1 MSEDKKL
8 KSDVEMIVH
17 TGKIL
22 YPRSGHAS
30 GDFAIAEFSVVKV
43 TKGELDPSFSAAPFD
58 PAIRVV
64 CKGKMPDLSSKGAAE
79 KEYFIRGKFVDD
91 PAHGPAYE
99 IISMRLNYDMSDPED
114 IRTFL
119 SFFTTEGRIE
129 KLFSMYDHP
138 EELLRDRD
146 YAALMKIKGIKEA
159 TAIKLCDRYAECKD
173 NGEAYIALSK
183 YGLTKNAIDGLV
195 GWYGS
200 PDAAIEAIQQNPY
213 SLLKVWGYGWERAD
227 AVARSQGF
235 ANDCEERIV
244 AYANFFLES
253 VTNEGFAD
261 SDLKECGAKAGDSR
275 VPVSGFLTAV
285 YSMCAPTSAEHVQQ
299 VILDHTMSDAEF
311 EMAYI
316 GIPPERRLF
325 KNDAFKDFY
334 YDEKTGYISQTRQ
347 RILEKEISRHIQRIN
362 EGTPCLQ
369 YKKDECLPFVKEAEE
384 KQGFEYTDEQVNA
397 IWMILSSPMSVLT
410 GRAGCVSADT
420 EFFDGKQWKR
430 IDLYKK
436 GDSVMQYNDDKTTSI
451 VKPIEYI
458 RLTCGEKLCHL
469 HNEMGVD
476 MMVSQEHTMV
486 FQDPD
491 GKLVRMPLKMFL
503 GTTPVMRYQ
512 GQVCNFIRKD
522 GTLLPFRFMGYD
534 YNETLLKS
542 EWVYPCDGAKY
553 CFTVPSH
560 MWVSRYH
567 GCEIVTGN
575 SGKSSV
581 LNAVTK
587 IVQHYQIDIEQCA
600 LSGRASSNLTDI
612 TGLTGKTIH
621 RLLGYVPGSDRFA
634 HTESRQL
641 PVGMYVVDEAAMVGG
656 ELFLSLL
663 QAIPTGSMLVLVGDV
678 AQLDPIG
685 GAAVFKD
692 CISSRYVPV
701 AELRELHRQAK
712 MSGIVDQSLQISY
725 GKSIVKSDFCGT
737 EIRGE
742 LKDFKIVCENDKA
755 FLFPDVLNEYKSLI
769 ASGVDPHDIQ
779 VLSPLRSRG
788 SLCCATLNAALQ
800 KIANPKVIFDGLSY
814 HYTDNKTEYDV
825 VYHPGDRVIVT
836 RNNYSALTAGGEK
849 CAVFNGNIGYVKSIV
864 DGKMTITLAEQGDV
878 VYNAKD
884 LSGIQLAY
892 AATVHKFQGT
902 GVPYVIFA
910 LDMSAYR
917 LLSRELIYTALTRAK
932 KYCCVVADPQAI
944 VTGAR
949 ISSVSHKS
957 TWLLDD
963 LRGLEVAQLK
973 KKLGAK

>member
-1 MSEDKKL
+1 MSNKCDI
-8 KSDVEMIVH
+8 EMIAH
-17 TGKIL
+17 AGRIL
-22 YPRSGHAS
+22 YPRSGHVS
-30 GDFAIAEFSVVKV
+30 GDFAIVDFSVVKIIDGYLEPIFPVGNDGMVHV
-43 TKGELDPSFSAAPFD
+43 T
-58 PAIRVV
+58 
-64 CKGKMPDLSSKGAAE
+64 CKGKMPDLSGHGSAE
-79 KEYFIRGKFVDD
+79 KEYNIRGRFVDD
-91 PAHGPAYE
+91 LEHGPSYE
-99 IISMRLNYDMSDPED
+99 VISMRLNYDMTDPKD

-119 SFFTTEGRIE
+119 SFFMSNGRIDQ
-129 KLFSMYDHP
+129 LFSMYDHP
-138 EELLRDRD
+138 EELLRDKN
-146 YAALMKIKGIKEA
+146 YAALAKIKGIKEA
-159 TAIKLCDRYAECKD
+159 TAIKLCDRFDECKD
-173 NGEAYIALSK
+173 NGAAYVSLSQ

-195 GWYGS
+195 RWYGS
-200 PDAAIEAIQQNPY
+200 PESAIGAIQQNPY
-213 SLLKVWGYGWERAD
+213 ALLKVWGYGWEKAD
-227 AVARSQGF
+227 AVARKQGF
-235 ANDCEERIV
+235 SNDCEERVV
-244 AYANFFLES
+244 AYANFFLDGI
-253 VTNEGFAD
+253 TNEGFTD
-261 SDLKECGAKAGDSR
+261 RDLKDYGAKSGDSR
-275 VPVSGFLTAV
+275 IPVSGFLNAV
-285 YSMCAPTSAEHVQQ
+285 YSMCVPTTAEHIQQ
-299 VILDHTMSDAEF
+299 VLLDHTMSESEF
-311 EMAYI
+311 EMAYV
-316 GIPPERRLF
+316 GVPPEKRLY
-325 KNDAFKDFY
+325 KNDVFRDFY
-334 YDEKTGYISQTRQ
+334 YDETTGYISQTRQ
-347 RILEKEISRHIQRIN
+347 RILEKEISRHIQRIT
-362 EGTPCLQ
+362 EGHPCLA
-369 YKKDECLPFVKEAEE
+369 YNKEECLPLIRKAEDE
-384 KQGFEYTDEQVNA
+384 QGFEYTDEQINA
-397 IWMILSSPMSVLT
+397 IWTILSNSISVLT

-420 EFFDGKQWKR
+420 EFFDGTEWKR
-430 IDLYKK
+430 IDLYKN
-436 GDSVMQYNDDKTTSI
+436 GDSVMQYDDDGKTSI
-451 VKPIEYI
+451 VKPLGYI

-469 HNEMGVD
+469 HNEMGAD

-486 FQDPD
+486 FLDPI

-503 GTTPVMRYQ
+503 GPTPVLRYQ
-512 GQVCNFIRKD
+512 GQICNFIQKD
-522 GTLLPFRFMGYD
+522 GKLIPFRFMGYD
-534 YNETLLKS
+534 YNETFLKS
-542 EWVYPCDGAKY
+542 EWVYPSDGAKY

-567 GCEIVTGN
+567 GCAIVTGN

-587 IVQHYQIDIEQCA
+587 IAQHYQIGIEQCA

-634 HTESRQL
+634 HTENHQL

-742 LKDFKIVCENDKA
+742 LRDFKIVCENDGA
-755 FLFPDVLNEYKSLI
+755 FLFPDVLNEYKGLI
-769 ASGVDPHDIQ
+769 ASGINPHDIQ
-779 VLSPLRSRG
+779 VLTPLRSRG
-788 SLCCATLNAALQ
+788 GLCCATLNAALQ
-800 KIANPKVIFDGLSY
+800 KIANPKSIMSGGLHY

-825 VYHPGDRVIVT
+825 VYREGDRVIVT
-836 RNNYSALTAGGEK
+836 KNNYSALTEEGEK
-849 CAVFNGNIGYVKSIV
+849 CAVFNGNIGYVESIGA
-864 DGKMTITLAEQGDV
+864 DKMTVSLAEQGKV

-884 LSGIQLAY
+884 LSGLQLAY

-949 ISSVSHKS
+949 VSSVSHKS

-973 KKLGAK
+973 KKLSAK